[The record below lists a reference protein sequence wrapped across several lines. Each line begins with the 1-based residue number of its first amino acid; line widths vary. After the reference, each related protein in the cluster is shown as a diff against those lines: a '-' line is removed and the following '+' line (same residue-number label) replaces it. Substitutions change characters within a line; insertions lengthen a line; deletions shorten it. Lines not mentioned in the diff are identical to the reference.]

1 MSSNTLSN
9 IPVAMSSREIAEL
22 TSKRHDHVLR
32 DIDNLL
38 ESLSPEL
45 GNGFQSSTYVS
56 GDPPREYRQYLMDR
70 DSSYCL
76 VAGYDANS
84 RMRIIKR
91 WQELESKASQSIPST
106 PAPSLPLTLAQLQ
119 PEVTAALALAEMAG
133 FTGNQLKLSADK
145 AIKTRYNTSWLA
157 LVDASALPA
166 DPRGMTYTPTEL
178 GKSDEFKTQFGYT
191 LSACKTNRFLAAYGL
206 QSNQTG
212 AWIPTEAAKGH
223 YEWLDTGKRHT
234 DGTPVK
240 QLKWFKSVLTKMT
253 AFHHQE
259 AA

>member
-1 MSSNTLSN
+1 MHSNTLST
-9 IPVAMSSREIAEL
+9 IPASMSSREIAEL
-22 TSKRHDHVLR
+22 TEKRHANVLR
-32 DIDNLL
+32 DIDSLL
-38 ESLSPEL
+38 ESLNSEL
-45 GNGFQSSTYVS
+45 SSGFTSSTYTDS
-56 GDPPREYRQYLMDR
+56 TGKENRMYLMDR

-91 WQELESKASQSIPST
+91 WQELEAKTAQAIPST
-106 PAPSLPLTLAQLQ
+106 PAPSIPLTLAQLQ

-145 AIKTRYNTSWLA
+145 AIKNRYNTSWLA
-157 LVDASALPA
+157 LVDAGALPA

-178 GKSDEFKTQFGYT
+178 GKSDEFKRQFGYT
-191 LSACKTNRFLAAYGL
+191 LSACKTNRFMAAFGL

-212 AWIPTEAAKGH
+212 TWIPTDAAKGH

-234 DGTPVK
+234 DGTAVK
-240 QLKWFKSVLTKMT
+240 QLKWFVSVLSKMQP
-253 AFHHQE
+253 FQNQE